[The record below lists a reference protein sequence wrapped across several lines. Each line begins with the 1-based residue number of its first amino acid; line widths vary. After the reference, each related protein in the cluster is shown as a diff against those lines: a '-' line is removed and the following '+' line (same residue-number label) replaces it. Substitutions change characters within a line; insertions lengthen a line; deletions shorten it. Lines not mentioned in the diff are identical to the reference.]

1 MITLDIV
8 AQTVTQTA
16 VDQGYAT
23 LICKAS
29 NQYDREVV
37 SCGYTKGTNTTN
49 AFPMYLM
56 IAPQPATEADG
67 TYLISTGATTSPVIG
82 YPIAAGPSTAN
93 SDDSLYMVW
102 PSRAKSN
109 LSGRWILPAG
119 WAIVSQPLD
128 ADMDGTIIHYVI
140 TREIPGDD

>member
-1 MITLDIV
+1 MIALDIV

-37 SCGYTKGTNTTN
+37 SCGYTKGTNTTS
-49 AFPMYLM
+49 AIPMYFM

-67 TYLISTGATTSPVIG
+67 TYLISTGATTSSVIA
-82 YPIAAGPSTAN
+82 YPIVAGPTKADT
-93 SDDSLYMVW
+93 DDILFTVW
-102 PSRAKSN
+102 PSHPKAN
-109 LSGRWILPAG
+109 LSARWIVPAG
-119 WAIVSQPLD
+119 WAIVSVPQD